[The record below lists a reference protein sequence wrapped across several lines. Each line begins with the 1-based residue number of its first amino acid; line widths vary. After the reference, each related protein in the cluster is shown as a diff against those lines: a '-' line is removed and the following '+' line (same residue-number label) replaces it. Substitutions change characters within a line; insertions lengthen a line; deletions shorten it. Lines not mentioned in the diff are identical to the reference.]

1 MLRVRDGS
9 SSCPRLQVTFI
20 LEGLNR
26 LHRRYSVKH
35 SCFRF
40 LVGRPLACRNYLA
53 CFGVTEQAH
62 GTVHSKVEMIR

>member
-1 MLRVRDGS
+1 L
-9 SSCPRLQVTFI
+9 
-20 LEGLNR
+20 
-26 LHRRYSVKH
+26 RRYSAKH

-40 LVGRPLACRNYLA
+40 LVGRPLACRNDLA